1 MRRSIVVLFIVSL
14 LNLQGCATSWQTF
27 LAGTAVGAVVGIS
40 SIACT
45 VTCH

>member
-1 MRRSIVVLFIVSL
+1 MRRSIVFLLCVCA

-27 LAGTAVGAVVGIS
+27 LAGTAVGAVLGVT
-40 SIACT
+40 SITCA

>member
-14 LNLQGCATSWQTF
+14 LNMQGCATSWQTF
-27 LAGTAVGAVVGIS
+27 LAGSAVGAVAAVS

-45 VTCH
+45 ITCH